1 MSTPLSLT
9 TARRP
14 DGRALVTA
22 VGEIDMSNSRV
33 LAAALDTAHEER
45 GGLVLDL
52 TAVEYLDSAGLSV
65 LFAHADHLEL
75 IAPRLLEPVLTL
87 SGLPELATV
96 RLAPPGAAPPEPA
109 RPETDHT

>member
-1 MSTPLSLT
+1 MSTPLTLT

-22 VGEIDMSNSRV
+22 VGEIDMSNSGALADV
-33 LAAALDTAHEER
+33 LDSAHADAGE
-45 GGLVLDL
+45 LVLDL

-65 LFAHADHLEL
+65 LFTHADHLEL

-96 RLAPPGAAPPEPA
+96 RLASPGAAPPGN
-109 RPETDHT
+109 DHP

>member
-1 MSTPLSLT
+1 MSTPLTLRS
-9 TARRP
+9 ARRP

-22 VGEIDMSNSRV
+22 VGEIDMSNSGA
-33 LAAALDTAHEER
+33 LAAALDTARED
-45 GGLVLDL
+45 GGELVLDL

-75 IAPRLLEPVLTL
+75 IAPLLLEPVLTL

-96 RLAPPGAAPPEPA
+96 RLAPPDAAAPGTAHP
-109 RPETDHT
+109 

>member
-1 MSTPLSLT
+1 MSTPLTLT
-9 TARRP
+9 SARRP

-22 VGEIDMSNSRV
+22 VGEIDMSNSGA
-33 LAAALDTAHEER
+33 LATALDTAREGG

-75 IAPRLLEPVLTL
+75 IAPHLLEPVLTL

-96 RLAPPGAAPPEPA
+96 RLAPPGAA
-109 RPETDHT
+109 RPGTDHT

>member
-1 MSTPLSLT
+1 MSTPLTLT

-22 VGEIDMSNSRV
+22 VGEIDMSNSGS
-33 LAAALDTAHEER
+33 LAAALDTAHEN
-45 GGLVLDL
+45 GGKVVLDL

-75 IAPRLLEPVLTL
+75 VAPQLLEPVLTL

-96 RLAPPGAAPPEPA
+96 HLTSPDAAQPGA
-109 RPETDHT
+109 DHA